1 MTRTASAHLGQLEA
15 AYSEHVRALHAHLGV
30 TAVVVPPGA
39 DDDILPGPPTEY
51 HLRAQLESGVVV
63 DAYEHVQW
71 GIDPTAKCPDGR
83 WAVPYEDLKAPCGL
97 FAPRGLDRPGWWCV
111 DVKRWELC
119 ALNDSLAERNARS
132 AGHPARP
139 VKITLRLGRL
149 SDAKS
154 TDRSPHSL
162 VQAVGNALD
171 SAVRARSA

>member
-1 MTRTASAHLGQLEA
+1 MNMCGGTST
-15 AYSEHVRALHAHLGV
+15 
-30 TAVVVPPGA
+30 
-39 DDDILPGPPTEY
+39 
-51 HLRAQLESGVVV
+51 
-63 DAYEHVQW
+63 
-71 GIDPTAKCPDGR
+71 PTAKLPDGR

-132 AGHPARP
+132 AGHPVRP
-139 VKITLRLGRL
+139 VKITLRLRRL

-162 VQAVGNALD
+162 IQAVGNALD